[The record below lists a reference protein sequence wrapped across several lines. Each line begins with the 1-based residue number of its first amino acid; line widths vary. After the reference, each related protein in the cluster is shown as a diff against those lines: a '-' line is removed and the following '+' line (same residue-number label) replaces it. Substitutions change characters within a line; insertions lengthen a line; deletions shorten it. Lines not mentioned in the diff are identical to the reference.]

1 MSLVS
6 GTSKVEI
13 VSQAFSEIG
22 SPRPVNDL
30 NDTPT
35 TAAAS
40 KRYDVLK
47 LNALSSHPW
56 RFAMNTV
63 ALAKLNEDPTPRQWQ
78 YAYLLPDKFLTAYRL
93 RPNVDFEQFQDRIY
107 TNYNNA
113 GGSDLILDFV
123 QDLSESNFP
132 AYFVELM
139 IKGLASSLAMSVAQS
154 EPLKQLLVEEY
165 RAQMNIARTIDSQ
178 TTPSPR
184 FNRDEL
190 ISAHRGAG
198 RYVGHR

>member
-35 TAAAS
+35 TSAAS

-56 RFAMNTV
+56 RFAMNTA
-63 ALAKLNEDPTPRQWQ
+63 ALAKLNETPLPRQWQ
-78 YAYLLPDKFLTAYRL
+78 YSYLLPDNFLVAYRI
-93 RPNVDFEQFQDRIY
+93 RPNVDYEQFRDRIY

-113 GGSDLILDFV
+113 GGSDLVLDFLENV
-123 QDLSESNFP
+123 NEGDFP

-139 IKGLASSLAMSVAQS
+139 IKALASSLAMSVAQS

-165 RAQMNIARTIDSQ
+165 RMQMNIARTVDSQ
-178 TTPSPR
+178 STPNPR
-184 FNRDEL
+184 FNRDAL
-190 ISAHRGAG
+190 IAAHRGSG
-198 RYVGHR
+198 RYVSSR

>member
-1 MSLVS
+1 MSLIS

-56 RFAMNTV
+56 RFAMNTA
-63 ALAKLNEDPTPRQWQ
+63 ALGKLNEDSLPRQWQ
-78 YAYLLPDKFLTAYRL
+78 YAYLLPDKFLTAYRM
-93 RPNVDFEQFQDRIY
+93 RPNIPFEQFRDRIY

-123 QDLSESNFP
+123 ESTSEANFP

-139 IKGLASSLAMSVAQS
+139 IKGLASSLAMSVAQN
-154 EPLKQLLVEEY
+154 EPLKQILVEEY
-165 RAQMNIARTIDSQ
+165 RSQMNISRSIDSQ
-178 TTPSPR
+178 TTPNPR
-184 FNRDEL
+184 FNRDAL
-190 ISAHRGAG
+190 IEAHLGSRRA
-198 RYVGHR
+198 Y

>member
-30 NDTPT
+30 NDTPV

-47 LNALSSHPW
+47 MNALSSHPW
-56 RFAMNTV
+56 RFAMQTV
-63 ALAKLNEDPTPRQWQ
+63 ALAKLNEDPIPRQWQ
-78 YAYLLPDKFLTAYRL
+78 FAYLLPDKFLTAYRM
-93 RPNVDFEQFQDRIY
+93 RPNVNFEQFQDRFFM
-107 TNYNNA
+107 NYNNA
-113 GGSDLILDFV
+113 NGSDVILDFV
-123 QDLSESNFP
+123 ADTSEANFP

-139 IKGLASSLAMSVAQS
+139 VKALASSLAMSVAQS
-154 EPLKQLLVEEY
+154 EPLKQLFVEEY
-165 RAQMNIARTIDSQ
+165 RSQMNISRSIDSQ
-178 TTPSPR
+178 TTPSPK
-184 FNRDEL
+184 FNRDAL
-190 ISAHRGAG
+190 IEAHLGG
-198 RYVGHR
+198 RNFIGSR

>member
-1 MSLVS
+1 MALVS

-30 NDTPT
+30 NDTPV

-47 LNALSSHPW
+47 QNALSSHPW

-63 ALAKLNEDPTPRQWQ
+63 ALAKLNEDPAPRQWEF
-78 YAYLLPDKFLTAYRL
+78 AYLLPDKFLTAYRM
-93 RPNVDFEQFQDRIY
+93 RPNINFEQFQDRIF

-123 QDLSESNFP
+123 ADTLEADFP

-139 IKGLASSLAMSVAQS
+139 VKGLASSLAMSVAQS
-154 EPLKQLLVEEY
+154 EPLKQLFVEEY
-165 RAQMNIARTIDSQ
+165 KTQMNISRTIDSQ
-178 TTPSPR
+178 STPNPQ
-184 FNRDEL
+184 FNRDAL
-190 ISAHRGAG
+190 IEAHRGSG
-198 RYVGHR
+198 RFVGTR